1 MNNQRSRMFRES
13 ARYTSSKE
21 TSNNTTNSIKG
32 KPQQTKIRCKYCH
45 RLGHTDYDCQ
55 SKAQKRPPSMP
66 EWVSKAIC
74 SKCKKR
80 GHLSFN
86 CPPKYACKVI
96 KVNKS
101 RPKNK
106 LRNTNNLKNL
116 TKDQSE
122 SADHVTEFAGMAYVT
137 KDQED
142 LNHSHKLSKRRNPKT
157 HYKHFSNN
165 HRSYNKIY
173 NQNKRHQ
180 LAKLQNPYPPGKR
193 SKRSHSSLSP
203 GNETRN

>member
-1 MNNQRSRMFRES
+1 
-13 ARYTSSKE
+13 
-21 TSNNTTNSIKG
+21 
-32 KPQQTKIRCKYCH
+32 
-45 RLGHTDYDCQ
+45 
-55 SKAQKRPPSMP
+55 MP

-142 LNHSHKLSKRRNPKT
+142 LNHSHKLSKRRNPKLIINIFPT
-157 HYKHFSNN
+157 ITDLITRYTI
-165 HRSYNKIY
+165 KI
-173 NQNKRHQ
+173 KDII
-180 LAKLQNPYPPGKR
+180 
-193 SKRSHSSLSP
+193 
-203 GNETRN
+203 